1 MKNLHSEDLWVWC
14 AIAVAAGVTDKR
26 IMSETN
32 LTCGISWNE
41 LKTCPRI
48 QTSGQNAAG
57 QTTDSWTWMLTC
69 SAILTCPTRTS
80 RTGWYTNGFYLT
92 IPVPTPCP
100 HLGCTLLSM
109 VLSAPS
115 CHVSRKHHYYCCPI
129 AMFFAEA
136 TKINSI
142 FLLCAVKLCWV
153 FYTNLYY
160 KLQMCVIKCNYRLYI
175 YIY

>member
-1 MKNLHSEDLWVWC
+1 MKNVHSEDLWVWC

-92 IPVPTPCP
+92 ISVPTPCP
-100 HLGCTLLSM
+100 HLGYLHLAIHGPVCTILSCQPETSLLLLPYCHVFCRGNQDKFNLSTLCRQALLS
-109 VLSAPS
+109 
-115 CHVSRKHHYYCCPI
+115 
-129 AMFFAEA
+129 
-136 TKINSI
+136 
-142 FLLCAVKLCWV
+142 FL
-153 FYTNLYY
+153 Y
-160 KLQMCVIKCNYRLYI
+160 
-175 YIY
+175 

>member
-100 HLGCTLLSM
+100 HLGYLHLAIHGPVCTILSCQPETSLLLPYCHVFCRGNQDKFNLSTLCRQALLS
-109 VLSAPS
+109 
-115 CHVSRKHHYYCCPI
+115 
-129 AMFFAEA
+129 
-136 TKINSI
+136 
-142 FLLCAVKLCWV
+142 FL
-153 FYTNLYY
+153 Y
-160 KLQMCVIKCNYRLYI
+160 
-175 YIY
+175 